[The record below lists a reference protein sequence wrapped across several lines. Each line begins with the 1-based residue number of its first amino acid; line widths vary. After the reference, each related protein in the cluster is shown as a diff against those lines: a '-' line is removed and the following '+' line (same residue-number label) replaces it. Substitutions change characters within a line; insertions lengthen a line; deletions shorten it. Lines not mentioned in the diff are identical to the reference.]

1 MLTRTMRKL
10 ARVIC
15 AASVAAALVAP
26 TIVDN
31 SAHAQETEKLWENVQ
46 KAGVLRCGAATAPP
60 YVMRDPKSGEYSGFF
75 VDLCREFGEK
85 FLEVEV
91 EFVDTTWDNIIAGLQ
106 AGKWDVSM
114 ALNRKPKRAMA
125 MNFSIAASHYEI
137 SLLYNKENTKIPA
150 GAQSISDIDKE
161 DITLA
166 VMSGTAQDHALTAV
180 IKNARIMRLP
190 GVDET
195 RLAVMGRRADI
206 LVDAADTNWLFRET
220 HPDWATTLE
229 PSPALAKQGVA
240 FGLRDSVSWSDMQVL
255 NIYLEEKVAKGEV
268 DGLIRKAVQEVLAEQ
283 GN

>member
-1 MLTRTMRKL
+1 MLTRTLPKL
-10 ARVIC
+10 ARVIG

-114 ALNRKPKRAMA
+114 ALAGILE
-125 MNFSIAASHYEI
+125 F
-137 SLLYNKENTKIPA
+137 SLLYSNE
-150 GAQSISDIDKE
+150 IS
-161 DITLA
+161 
-166 VMSGTAQDHALTAV
+166 
-180 IKNARIMRLP
+180 
-190 GVDET
+190 
-195 RLAVMGRRADI
+195 
-206 LVDAADTNWLFRET
+206 
-220 HPDWATTLE
+220 
-229 PSPALAKQGVA
+229 
-240 FGLRDSVSWSDMQVL
+240 
-255 NIYLEEKVAKGEV
+255 
-268 DGLIRKAVQEVLAEQ
+268 
-283 GN
+283 